1 MQPQPH
7 RYSAARSMAS
17 SPAALPLSRTPARRR
32 RPAARQ
38 PGLPAEIAAAVNR
51 RAFEL
56 ARQMYPT
63 IQNDLQAL
71 AWDLIEQGQTAHQ
84 VAEAIER
91 GERGKADY

>member
-1 MQPQPH
+1 M
-7 RYSAARSMAS
+7 ARSS
-17 SPAALPLSRTPARRR
+17 VALPPIFAPLRRSRAT
-32 RPAARQ
+32 RQ
-38 PGLPAEIAAAVNR
+38 PGLPAEITAAVNR

-84 VAEAIER
+84 VAEAIGSSER
-91 GERGKADY
+91 GNAD